1 MKENKELRDQLA
13 NLTHKQWVGW
23 TKDLFSECVRKEDG
37 SLTIPSYVVE
47 GCEQQMN
54 TAYKDLSES
63 EKYSNMKEVDKFLDV
78 FENYLARCEEELEND
93 DSGILL
99 GRDPDYEALLKYMR

>member
-1 MKENKELRDQLA
+1 MKENTELREQLGD
-13 NLTHKQWVGW
+13 LTHRQWVGW
-23 TKDLFSECVRKEDG
+23 TKRLFSECVRKEDG

-47 GCEQQMN
+47 RCEQQMN
-54 TAYKDLSES
+54 TTYKDLSEP
-63 EKYSNMKEVDKFLDV
+63 EKYSNKEEVNMFLDV

-99 GRDPDYEALLKYMR
+99 GRDPVYEALTKYMR